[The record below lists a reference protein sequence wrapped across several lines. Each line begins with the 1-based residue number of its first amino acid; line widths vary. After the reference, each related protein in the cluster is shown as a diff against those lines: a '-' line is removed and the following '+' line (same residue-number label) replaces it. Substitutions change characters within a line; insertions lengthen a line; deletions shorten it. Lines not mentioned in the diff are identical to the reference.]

1 MANAKINKKYYPII
15 WIALLIA
22 CFARNAY
29 QIYLTVVMSEPAGSL
44 SVFVMIIRYMLSY
57 GVVPMAIVFLCA
69 LVVWQ
74 IGAARYVR
82 CIPRNDFCY
91 LAMAATAAV
100 KFLVGII
107 EIFSILE
114 PSIAVISSTV
124 LEFTLLTGAML
135 ALYFFVIAKMYNLNP
150 VEKYN
155 SFKMWSIV
163 YMVALGILVI
173 SENAI
178 YISVVDN
185 GEFFAS
191 FWQIMH
197 DMGYTIVVG
206 SLQVSA
212 SIAAICIYFAYVI
225 AVIVIAQLLRKKAEL
240 FRNPETRGEFYEQYD
255 NRAYKLRNDADS
267 VFEEAREGRASK
279 PDDKVFDEF
288 DI

>member
-29 QIYLTVVMSEPAGSL
+29 QIYLTVTMSEPAGSL

-185 GEFFAS
+185 VLLADYARYGLYDSRWQPAGERKHCRNLYIFRIRYSRYRHCSAVKKKGGAFPQSRNARR
-191 FWQIMH
+191 
-197 DMGYTIVVG
+197 V
-206 SLQVSA
+206 LQ
-212 SIAAICIYFAYVI
+212 
-225 AVIVIAQLLRKKAEL
+225 AV
-240 FRNPETRGEFYEQYD
+240 
-255 NRAYKLRNDADS
+255 
-267 VFEEAREGRASK
+267 
-279 PDDKVFDEF
+279 
-288 DI
+288 